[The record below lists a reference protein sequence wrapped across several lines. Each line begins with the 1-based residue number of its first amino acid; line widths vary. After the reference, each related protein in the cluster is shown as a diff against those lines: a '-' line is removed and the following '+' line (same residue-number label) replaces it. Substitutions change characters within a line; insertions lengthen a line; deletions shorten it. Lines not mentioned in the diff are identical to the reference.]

1 MASVIYDRPIILDST
16 GQEIVDKLDSIA
28 NSMDNAIIDDSAISA
43 SKTWSSQKL
52 NTNFNNITNKI
63 PNSASSSNQLVD
75 NNEMQSAIS
84 TAVSSAYHAAGTKTV
99 AELIPSLLTSS
110 HEGDVYNITDSGV
123 TTSDF
128 IEGAGHPINIGDNVG
143 VAKINNVYKFDLLSG
158 FIDTS
163 IFQTKTLSNPITI
176 GGASRS
182 TVESALNALE
192 NNKEDKLLLATPL
205 YQEYDEI
212 MHQNVTKIHMDDE
225 PTEDSDYPVTS
236 DGVYNSIEDNSTYL
250 QTLLE
255 DTVGY
260 KRDNLLFTKI
270 PNMGVDGV
278 SVLGLYFGDDP
289 IEYQVSGKPET
300 QAYIETTPASIT
312 VKAGHYKLS
321 GCPNGGGN
329 TTYELL
335 VYQTATNPWT
345 IIGIDTGDGAEFN
358 IVNDGDIAVAIRVY
372 DASSGTVF
380 FKPMITR
387 VEYKGGYVWGYD
399 SISNIIG
406 KLSSLKT
413 TIKTSIVNAINEIVD
428 KIPSNASSSNKLA
441 TKSDIPDLGLSVIDG
456 KLCVRYEK

>member
-1 MASVIYDRPIILDST
+1 MATVIYERPIILDST

-52 NTNFNNITNKI
+52 NTNFNNITDKI

-84 TAVSSAYHAAGTKTV
+84 AAVSSAYHAAGTKTV
-99 AELIPSLLTSS
+99 AELVPSLLTAN

-143 VAKINNVYKFDLLSG
+143 VAKINNTYKFDLLSG

-176 GGASRS
+176 GGVSRS

-192 NNKEDKLLLATPL
+192 NNKEDELLLASPL

-212 MHQNVTKIHMDDE
+212 MHQNVTRIHMDDE
-225 PTEDSDYPVTS
+225 PTEESSYPVTS
-236 DGVYNSIEDNSTYL
+236 DGVYNSIENTSTYL
-250 QTLLE
+250 QELVE
-255 DTVGY
+255 DTIGY
-260 KRDNLLFTKI
+260 KRDNLLFRKI
-270 PNMGVDGV
+270 PDMIDDGV
-278 SVLGLYFGDDP
+278 SIVGLYFGDNP
-289 IEYQVSGKPET
+289 IEYDVNGSPET
-300 QAYIETTPASIT
+300 KEYVETYPASVD

-345 IIGIDTGDGAEFN
+345 IIGTDTGSGTEFDV
-358 IVNDGDIAVAIRVY
+358 VNDGDIAVAIRVY
-372 DASSGTVF
+372 DVPSGTVVF
-380 FKPMITR
+380 RPIISR
-387 VEYKGGYVWGYD
+387 ADYKGGYVWGYD

-413 TIKTSIVNAINEIVD
+413 TIKTSIVNAINEIAD

-456 KLCVRYEK
+456 KLCVSYQK